1 MHCSNHGTHRLVV
14 ALGAALAC
22 AAVLLGPASHAQTP
36 PAPTAPAQPADGVPF
51 TFGLDVTLGLNA
63 DKKGELIETR
73 RIKVLGV
80 TAVQQVAQQNA
91 QYVEGM
97 QSFEIVAAFT
107 EKANGSKVPVDPA
120 TVITRD
126 GATGLASVFARDL
139 KIVTVI
145 FPDVAVGDT
154 LVLTTRRI
162 IRSDTFA
169 GHFEQMIPLPR
180 VVPYA
185 DSTLRVIAPSSL
197 PLKVG
202 VQGEGME
209 HSVTV
214 ANNER
219 RHVIV
224 YRARPV
230 VPGEDRMTSPLDRDP
245 AVFVSTFANYE
256 ELARSYWA
264 PARAAIEVTPEIAK
278 LADEITRGIDDKR
291 AQAKAISNWV
301 KSNIRYIFVALGTTR
316 VVPHNASEVIKNR
329 YGDCKDHAVLMS
341 ALLAVKGIA
350 SEHVL
355 INGGN
360 AYTLPEPATMG
371 YLNHVILYL
380 PELEVY
386 DDPTARFA
394 SFGVLGD
401 VEYDKPVVHVSDR
414 HAYLAH
420 TPAMKP
426 EDHIS
431 DRRTRYS
438 VAADGTVSGETE
450 QLGTG
455 LFATNARTIAAS
467 LQSNGLERS
476 AQGFLPRAGTPG
488 RGRFEIGP
496 LTELNDAYSVRAQF
510 TYDERVT
517 IKPPKSLNVPT
528 GLGIQVRPGDFVL
541 AARNPARKLPFV
553 CLAGKQIEETEVTF
567 AEGLPLPQ
575 KVDNRHIET
584 KSFTYDASYSL
595 ENRTFKAR
603 RQFLSRVPGQV
614 CPPELEAE
622 LAQPMRN
629 VYASMNTTQMTFLAP
644 PAPQPGQPP
653 AAPTTVETQEV
664 KRNAVLDQPLQVDS
678 ILSLNPDCTPI
689 GEINI
694 RTIEEPKHGKLTI
707 SKGSGFSNFLQD
719 NPRQVCNR
727 RRSEAMLL
735 RYLPESGYL
744 GADSIT
750 VDIIYPEGY
759 SRKRHYAISVN
770 PKPMPTELTRAA
782 ATEQQIRVGFLTN
795 VDPDCTSNAFA
806 SVRILEQPKHGEAT
820 LKQDTGFTNFP
831 KENLRFECNKQRSDG
846 TAVLYRSEVGF
857 MGRDAVLVEIVYT
870 DGRESS
876 IRYWIDVK

>member
-1 MHCSNHGTHRLVV
+1 V

-22 AAVLLGPASHAQTP
+22 AVALLGPAGHAQTP
-36 PAPTAPAQPADGVPF
+36 PTAPAPLQPADGVPF
-51 TFGLDVTLGLNA
+51 TFGLDVTFRLNA
-63 DKKGELIETR
+63 DKTGELIETR

-80 TAVQQVAQQNA
+80 AALQQVAQQND

-107 EKANGSKVPVDPA
+107 EKPNGSKVPVDLA

-154 LVLTTRRI
+154 LVLTTRRAI
-162 IRSDTFA
+162 LSDTFA
-169 GHFEQMIPLPR
+169 GHYEEMIPLARAIPF
-180 VVPYA
+180 A

-202 VQGEGME
+202 VQGDGME
-209 HSVTV
+209 HNVTV
-214 ANNER
+214 ANNES

-245 AVFVSTFANYE
+245 AVFISTFANYE

-264 PARAAIEVTPEIAK
+264 TARAAIEVTPEIAK

-301 KSNIRYIFVALGTTR
+301 KSNIRYIFVKLGTTR

-341 ALLAVKGIA
+341 ALLAAKGIA

-355 INGGN
+355 INSGP

-371 YLNHVILYL
+371 YLNHVLLYL
-380 PELEVY
+380 PEFELY
-386 DDPTARFA
+386 DDPSVQFV

-414 HAYLAH
+414 RAYRAH

-431 DRRTRYS
+431 SRRTRYS

-450 QLGTG
+450 QLSTG
-455 LFATNARTIAAS
+455 LFAINARTTAAS
-467 LQSNGLERS
+467 LQSEGLERS
-476 AQGFLPRAGTPG
+476 AQEFLRRASTPG
-488 RGRFEIGP
+488 RGRFEIGS
-496 LTELNDAYSVRAQF
+496 LTELNDTYSVRVQF
-510 TYDERVT
+510 SYDERAT
-517 IKPPKSLNVPT
+517 LKPPKSLSVPS

-541 AARNPARKLPFV
+541 AARNPARKLPFI
-553 CLAGKQIEETEVTF
+553 CLAAKQIEETEVTF

-575 KVDNRHIET
+575 KVDNLHVES
-584 KSFTYDASYSL
+584 KSFTYNASYSL

-603 RQFLSRVPGQV
+603 REFVSRVPGQV

-644 PAPQPGQPP
+644 PAQPP

-664 KRNAVLDQPLQVDS
+664 KRSAVLDQPLQVDA
-678 ILSLNPDCTPI
+678 IFSLNPDCTPI

-707 SKGSGFSNFLQD
+707 SKGSVFTNFLQD

-727 RRSEAMLL
+727 RRSEAMLV

-744 GADSIT
+744 GSDSIT

-770 PKPMPTELTRAA
+770 PRPAPTEVTRVAA
-782 ATEQQIRVGFLTN
+782 AEQQVRVGFLTN
-795 VDPDCTSNAFA
+795 LDPDCTSNAFA
-806 SVRILEQPKHGEAT
+806 SVRILDQPKHGEAT

-846 TAVLYRSEVGF
+846 TAVLYRSEAGF
-857 MGRDAVLVEIVYT
+857 LGRDSILIEIVYA

-876 IRYWIDVK
+876 IHYWIDVK